1 MAISK
6 TVINAALYD
15 SWTSVANVLRAKLV
29 TDMGVAT
36 TVTADSN
43 LVVSATG
50 LTITFTYTP
59 GNLTYSVAVENGS
72 LSETWTAGGTMG
84 ILRTIIC
91 GTNGVIMD
99 FVYTNSGAH
108 SAIIFTK
115 NNENKLAMI
124 WTLPSNSGY
133 DMYMTGTAVGDS
145 YVQADTI
152 TFSISLSTVQKAAL
166 VQTSLTPF
174 LFWPAEGSVSYAPN
188 ALYSLR
194 PVDISDKFGD
204 YILGSYHYISNG
216 MLWLKDDPV

>member
-29 TDMGVAT
+29 TDMGIAN

-59 GNLTYSVAVENGS
+59 GNTTYSVVVANGS
-72 LSETWTAGGTMG
+72 QSATWTAGATMG
-84 ILRTIIC
+84 VLRTIIC
-91 GTNGVIMD
+91 GTNGAVMD
-99 FVYTNSGAH
+99 FVSTGDGNRST
-108 SAIIFTK
+108 IIFTK

-124 WTLPSNSGY
+124 WLLPSTSGY
-133 DMYMTGTAVGDS
+133 TLYMTGTAVGDS
-145 YVQADTI
+145 YVQTDVI
-152 TFSISLSTVQKAAL
+152 NFSVSLSTVQKAAL